1 MTAFSRYKTINESMP
16 QMINLHLN
24 QNQIDDLLLSSKK
37 HEMDEHLMRNM
48 TFPIDLNHLM
58 VHSYLVKDDTTALL

>member
-1 MTAFSRYKTINESMP
+1 MP

-37 HEMDEHLMRNM
+37 NEMDEHLMRNM